1 MSDANGDGEPVSPRP
16 DGWVKKESRSSG
28 KAYYMN
34 KYTQKSQWDRPTE
47 PAKKPADKPKAEQV
61 RCYHL
66 LVKHKDVRRP
76 SSWREAVITRTKDE
90 ATSIVK
96 DFLKRIKE
104 GDDQFEDL
112 AKKYSDCSSAKRGGD
127 LGLFGRGQMQRP
139 FEEASFALKPGEL
152 SDLVY
157 TDSGV
162 HIIYRSSA

>member
-1 MSDANGDGEPVSPRP
+1 MSEAPEEPVSPLP

-34 KYTQKSQWDRPTE
+34 KYSQKSQWERPTE
-47 PAKKPADKPKAEQV
+47 PAKKPEKPEKSEQV
-61 RCYHL
+61 RCFHL

-90 ATSIVK
+90 AVEVVK
-96 DFLKRIKE
+96 DFLKRIKT
-104 GDDQFEDL
+104 GQDKFETL
-112 AKKYSDCSSAKRGGD
+112 AQKYSDCSSAKRGGD
-127 LGLFGRGQMQRP
+127 LGYFGRGQMQRP
-139 FEEASFALKPGEL
+139 FEEASFGLKPGEL

-162 HIIYRSSA
+162 HIIYRSS